1 MKRFRLILLLVLL
14 AAAPLLPGRVLAQA
28 DEIQQLLLNVEKLNQ
43 LRSILSD
50 MKKGYQVLHTGYNTV
65 KSISEGS
72 FQLHEAF
79 LDGLLAVHPSL
90 PQYHRVAAI
99 LQGQQRLVQEY
110 NSAFARFRRQGH
122 FSPEEL
128 AYLATVYAR
137 LLEQSAWHLEE
148 LALVLTAGTL
158 RMQDDERLAAID
170 RIAAGMADKLA
181 FLRHF
186 NRQTT
191 LLALQ
196 RSREQS
202 DIRVLGQL
210 LQPTP

>member
-1 MKRFRLILLLVLL
+1 MKRFRLTLLFFLL
-14 AAAPLLPGRVLAQA
+14 AAGPLLPGRVLAQA

-50 MKKGYQVLHTGYNTV
+50 MKKGYELLHTGYNTV

-90 PQYHRVAAI
+90 QQYHRVAAI
-99 LQGQQRLVQEY
+99 LEGQQHLVREY
-110 NSAFARFRRQGH
+110 KSAFARFRQHGH

-128 AYLATVYAR
+128 AYLGAVYGR

-170 RIAAGMADKLA
+170 RIAAGMADKLS

-186 NRQTT
+186 NRQAT

-196 RSREQS
+196 RSREQH
-202 DIRVLGQL
+202 DIHAIRQL
-210 LQPTP
+210 LESNP